1 MKNILLATTF
11 LAASAGFASAD
22 ISFSGSAH
30 AGIASEA
37 GGDFE
42 TYSSANLAVSMSGSS
57 DNGLT
62 FGADFDTT
70 VGRSYTFGDADTFA
84 DEGGTFGMP
93 TIWIDGSFGK
103 IEISDDN
110 FDFFDDANAG
120 GDVKYTGTFGAVTT
134 GLIADVDLGEFSG
147 NLGYAANNISV
158 NLNADTYSLWDI
170 SLGYTLG
177 AITATVA
184 TDESSLSS
192 LELAYANNGMSASVK
207 FDTDSF
213 WSADAGY
220 SANSITINLG
230 TDADS
235 HWDVT
240 ASYDLGGGLSV
251 EAGTN
256 YTSDAYLGAAMT
268 F

>member
-1 MKNILLATTF
+1 MF
-11 LAASAGFASAD
+11 
-22 ISFSGSAH
+22 
-30 AGIASEA
+30 
-37 GGDFE
+37 
-42 TYSSANLAVSMSGSS
+42 V
-57 DNGLT
+57 
-62 FGADFDTT
+62 
-70 VGRSYTFGDADTFA
+70 
-84 DEGGTFGMP
+84 
-93 TIWIDGSFGK
+93 
-103 IEISDDN
+103 
-110 FDFFDDANAG
+110 
-120 GDVKYTGTFGAVTT
+120 
-134 GLIADVDLGEFSG
+134 
-147 NLGYAANNISV
+147 
-158 NLNADTYSLWDI
+158 

-192 LELAYANNGMSASVK
+192 LKLAYDNNGMSASVK
-207 FDTDSF
+207 FDSASF
-213 WSADAGY
+213 WEADAGY

-240 ASYDLGGGLSV
+240 ASYDLGGGLSL